1 MQNTA
6 VASARTKT
14 IIGLGVCRK
23 FRREYSPVSAVP
35 LTETTWACL
44 EGTAHLIIT
53 QVNMYTHDMI
63 IRGHMN
69 IIMLQ

>member
-23 FRREYSPVSAVP
+23 FRNEYSPASAVP
-35 LTETTWACL
+35 PTETTWACL
-44 EGTAHLIIT
+44 KGIAHLIIM
-53 QVNMYTHDMI
+53 QYIHDTI

-69 IIMLQ
+69 IMSQ